1 MANPITL
8 LPSLKLFS
16 PLLGSATSLAEH
28 LPPLPGASRL
38 LAGGGL
44 HTAQAVPVPGATSP
58 PPPSFQLASSYLSF
72 HSAGY
77 RVRPSQGCSL
87 AAQQSACPRPG
98 AYVASCLLI
107 SLLD

>member
-16 PLLGSATSLAEH
+16 PLLGSATSPAEH
-28 LPPLPGASRL
+28 SPPLPGASGL

-58 PPPSFQLASSYLSF
+58 PPTSFQLASSYLSF
-72 HSAGY
+72 HPAGY
-77 RVRPSQGCSL
+77 HVRPSQGCSL
-87 AAQQSACPRPG
+87 AAQQSACPWPG
-98 AYVASCLLI
+98 AHVASCLLI
-107 SLLD
+107 CLLD